1 MYHDISDTEAEYYM
15 SLLKDQALNSMNTP
29 ISYSPLTDENYKGKA
44 GYVICGADRVVPP
57 AGQEMYAAVGEID
70 RKVTVEK
77 ASHAF
82 FVTAAEETVD
92 AVLQL
97 VES

>member
-1 MYHDISDTEAEYYM
+1 MYHDIVDTEAEYYI

-44 GYVICGADRVVPP
+44 DPVVPP
-57 AGQEMYAAVGEID
+57 AGQGMYTAVGAID

-82 FVTAAEETVD
+82 FATVAEETVD